1 MTDTTAELDRI
12 EADAHRNW
20 QAMTALQR
28 KIAPNDEYYRI
39 PVDTRTVGQT
49 LTYQAVSDATSTIS
63 RFADQLERIRLTL
76 LLVEHGPYALASR
89 SAPAPGPNAAR
100 LFAQTTAERRQ
111 FEF

>member
-12 EADAHRNW
+12 EADAHRIW

-39 PVDTRTVGQT
+39 PVDTRTVGQA
-49 LTYQAVSDATSTIS
+49 LTYQAVSVATSTIS
-63 RFADQLERIRLTL
+63 RFADELERIRLTL
-76 LLVEHGPYALASR
+76 LLVEHGPDALASR